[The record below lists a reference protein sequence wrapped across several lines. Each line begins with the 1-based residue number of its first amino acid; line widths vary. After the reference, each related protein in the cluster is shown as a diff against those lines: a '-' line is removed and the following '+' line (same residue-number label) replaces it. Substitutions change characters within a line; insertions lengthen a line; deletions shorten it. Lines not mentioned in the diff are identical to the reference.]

1 MQNRRCSSDDIEH
14 TNSSLKF
21 SHRIPAGGDDMLLV
35 KLTLSIQYKND
46 NAGKQLHLLI
56 IDI

>member
-1 MQNRRCSSDDIEH
+1 MQNRRCGSDDIEY

-21 SHRIPAGGDDMLLV
+21 SHRIPAGGDDILLT
-35 KLTLSIQYKND
+35 KLTLSIQYEND
-46 NAGKQLHLLI
+46 GAGKQLHLLI